1 METWGFPLWQGVEMS
16 LGEGTRQRVLGA
28 GGRGGGR
35 GVEEFVAMKDVG
47 ALGGVRTSF
56 LAGSL
61 GHVSPETE
69 RSLGSDSVGR
79 WELSILDLE
88 GI

>member
-1 METWGFPLWQGVEMS
+1 
-16 LGEGTRQRVLGA
+16 
-28 GGRGGGR
+28 
-35 GVEEFVAMKDVG
+35 MKDVG